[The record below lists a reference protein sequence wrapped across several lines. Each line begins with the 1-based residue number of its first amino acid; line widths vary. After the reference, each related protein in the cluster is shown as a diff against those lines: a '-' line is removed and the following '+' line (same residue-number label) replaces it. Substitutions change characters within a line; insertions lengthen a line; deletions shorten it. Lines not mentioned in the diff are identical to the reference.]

1 MSVVFEQP
9 YNKYFKTE
17 VQARKSFALL
27 YLVFGEHPDNIPPF
41 PLDAKQPVDYDVV
54 LKRSRQHSRLYCPS
68 HEHSHPFKS
77 IVRRHFID
85 AMTRIHY
92 EMKYERAHE
101 GEVVDES
108 AG

>member
-9 YNKYFKTE
+9 YNKYFQTE
-17 VQARKSFALL
+17 LQARKSFALL
-27 YLVFGEHPDNIPPF
+27 YLVFGEHPDKIPPF
-41 PLDAKQPVDYDVV
+41 PLDARQPVYQDPV
-54 LKRSRQHSRLYCPS
+54 LGWVKHSPLYCPS

-85 AMTRIHY
+85 AMYRIYY
-92 EMKYERAHE
+92 EMKYERTHE
-101 GEVVDES
+101 GEVLDES